1 MTEPEETPTPQLT
14 QSQAK
19 RLRQPLI
26 GVVIT
31 VAITMLALFAVMGL
45 RPERDVAFT
54 PDVDVEEAAGWT
66 SDVAGYTA
74 IVPDV
79 PEGWTA
85 NYARWENRAE
95 LGVTAW
101 EVGYS
106 VDEQSFL
113 SFAQT
118 DEPNPAWVNDATRQ
132 IGATGE
138 ETVDGLTLEVRENDE
153 WKYYVL
159 EAEANTVDGTA
170 IVFGGEATAEQ
181 FDIFRRAVTESI
193 DVEVE
198 HVEVETGED
207 NGGSTG

>member
-1 MTEPEETPTPQLT
+1 MTEPENTPTPQLT

-26 GVVIT
+26 GVVVT
-31 VAITMLALFAVMGL
+31 VAITMLAVFAVMGL
-45 RPERDVAFT
+45 RPERDVTFT

-66 SDVAGYTA
+66 SDVAEFHA
-74 IVPDV
+74 IVPEV

-106 VDEQSFL
+106 VQEHSFL

-132 IGATGE
+132 IGPTGE
-138 ETVDGLTLEVRENDE
+138 ETVAGLDFEVRENDE
-153 WKYYVL
+153 RKYYVL
-159 EAEANTVDGTA
+159 QAEENTIDGTA
-170 IVFGGEATAEQ
+170 IVLGGEATAEE
-181 FDIFRRAVTESI
+181 FEIFLESVAESI
-193 DVEVE
+193 DA
-198 HVEVETGED
+198 EVETVED
-207 NGGSTG
+207 NGGSTE

>member
-1 MTEPEETPTPQLT
+1 MSEPEETPTPQLT

-19 RLRQPLI
+19 RMRQPMI

-31 VAITMLALFAVMGL
+31 VAITMLAVFAVMGL
-45 RPERDVAFT
+45 RPERDVTFT

-106 VDEQSFL
+106 VEEQSFL

-118 DEPNPAWVNDATRQ
+118 DEPNPAWVNEMTRQ
-132 IGATGE
+132 IRPTGE
-138 ETVDGLTLEVRENDE
+138 ETVGGLTFEVREDDE
-153 WKYYVL
+153 YRYYVL

-170 IVFGGEATAEQ
+170 IVLGGEAPAEQ
-181 FDIFRRAVTESI
+181 FDYFAESVVESV

-198 HVEVETGED
+198 TEDD